1 MPKDPIKTDATVEP
15 TATPS
20 ATVSS
25 TSEPITTGD
34 IFDFTVGVE
43 VMDGPTK
50 SAYYRVRRSALIRG
64 DAALLPEGKKMS
76 RREIEEIIGGELG
89 KVEGPRPC
97 CA

>member
-43 VMDGPTK
+43 VMDGPT
-50 SAYYRVRRSALIRG
+50 
-64 DAALLPEGKKMS
+64 
-76 RREIEEIIGGELG
+76 IGPDSGRCHATAGRQKDES
-89 KVEGPRPC
+89 P
-97 CA
+97 